1 MDAIGMAHLRLRRV
15 RDGDRSVEIPRPSS
29 PSGRRAVTDTDRRVV
44 FVALVIGGP
53 ILFLRLW
60 ELWLGPV
67 TYGWRRPAGWQKP
80 SLKSP
85 LFPP

>member
-1 MDAIGMAHLRLRRV
+1 M
-15 RDGDRSVEIPRPSS
+15 
-29 PSGRRAVTDTDRRVV
+29 TDTDRRVV